1 MKKMI
6 LTPVLAAIIAL
17 GTTAFA
23 QEQPNE
29 KLGLPGDNLN
39 LYAVMDLFQ
48 KSPTLEGFEKSLND
62 ESSRINNLDLN
73 GDNKTDYI
81 TVSDYVDGN
90 THSIV
95 LRDILGPDQS
105 QDVAVF
111 TVQKLNNG
119 SVDIQLIGDE
129 ALYGKNYIIE
139 PVNNQA
145 GNPTPNPG
153 YQGGNTN
160 VTNVTIVDNT
170 PFDYNAWPLV
180 SYLFM
185 PDYSIWHSR
194 YYWGFYPSYWHPWRP
209 FYWDYY
215 YGYYYNMYP
224 GYYARYRHWD
234 RCRWDRYH
242 DFYYSGIR
250 AHSVVVNN
258 YISEG
263 RYNRTYS
270 RPAERSKGER
280 LYRENNPG
288 ASTRREVSREPV
300 NRSES
305 QRETRVSTETSR
317 ERNTTVTRQDNS
329 RSRETVTPGSRNQG
343 STRSQQPAV
352 KERSERPSQAQSRQR
367 NESVRSSGSS
377 SRSQMS
383 KPSRSSSAGKSSS
396 GSKSG
401 GAKES
406 KSSRRK

>member
-62 ESSRINNLDLN
+62 ESSKINNLDLN
-73 GDNKTDYI
+73 NDQKTDYI

-139 PVNNQA
+139 PVNNQGGSA
-145 GNPTPNPG
+145 TANPG

-160 VTNVTIVDNT
+160 VTNVTIVDNS

-180 SYLFM
+180 SYLYM
-185 PDYSIWHSR
+185 PNYSGWHSR
-194 YYWGFYPSYWHPWRP
+194 WYWGFYPSYWHPWRP

-215 YGYYYNMYP
+215 YG
-224 GYYARYRHWD
+224 
-234 RCRWDRYH
+234 
-242 DFYYSGIR
+242 
-250 AHSVVVNN
+250 
-258 YISEG
+258 
-263 RYNRTYS
+263 
-270 RPAERSKGER
+270 
-280 LYRENNPG
+280 
-288 ASTRREVSREPV
+288 
-300 NRSES
+300 
-305 QRETRVSTETSR
+305 
-317 ERNTTVTRQDNS
+317 
-329 RSRETVTPGSRNQG
+329 
-343 STRSQQPAV
+343 
-352 KERSERPSQAQSRQR
+352 
-367 NESVRSSGSS
+367 
-377 SRSQMS
+377 
-383 KPSRSSSAGKSSS
+383 
-396 GSKSG
+396 
-401 GAKES
+401 
-406 KSSRRK
+406 